1 MLVRLMLLLL
11 MLALSACSAIELRE
25 QMAQATTAADVDLKA
40 TIEALEARGQAVAA
54 RATEAAATLA
64 VLQTNAS
71 AVTTTPS
78 PAEATTVPSISSAD
92 TVVYGSVPIDS
103 DRLNTIAALAF
114 DHEGQ
119 LLVSTRAGEIYRLSD
134 EDGDGLADDRQLIF
148 ADADESLQQV
158 AGMFMRGDS
167 LILLNGDRL
176 SQLRDSD
183 GDGIYDTVRHLT
195 EELPA
200 GQTPLLASNGIVEA
214 PDGRLFSADLNTGEI
229 LLIQLHN

>member
-1 MLVRLMLLLL
+1 M
-11 MLALSACSAIELRE
+11 
-25 QMAQATTAADVDLKA
+25 
-40 TIEALEARGQAVAA
+40 
-54 RATEAAATLA
+54 A

-71 AVTTTPS
+71 TVTTTPS
-78 PAEATTVPSISSAD
+78 PAEATAVPSISSAD

-134 EDGDGLADDRQLIF
+134 EDDDGLADDRQLIF

-183 GDGIYDTVRHLT
+183 GDGIYDAVRHLT

-200 GQTPLLASNGIVEA
+200 GADAPAGEQRHRRSAGRPPVQRRPQYGRDTADTTAQLRPSPFSRMLAAQASCQ
-214 PDGRLFSADLNTGEI
+214 SAGVCAILCAGVKRSDLA
-229 LLIQLHN
+229 